1 MNEIEKFTKIA
12 KDYVVRE
19 RSDFQLQN
27 FVVNQHDTPEMQYR
41 QILIEIKSLITKI
54 RFAELNLQKEEIK
67 LERLEKSDDP
77 IDQIKAE
84 EKRLGITIT
93 LDVMEGAKRELAFL
107 LNLANQY
114 PQYTPQDIENNQP
127 EYWEKRLQRQATLDR
142 MSVEQHVSA
151 GNLMSMLNAGM
162 LNRELE
168 S

>member
-1 MNEIEKFTKIA
+1 MNEIEKIENIA

-19 RSDFQLQN
+19 RSDFQLQH

-54 RFAELNLQKEEIK
+54 RFAQLNLQKEEIK

-168 S
+168 A